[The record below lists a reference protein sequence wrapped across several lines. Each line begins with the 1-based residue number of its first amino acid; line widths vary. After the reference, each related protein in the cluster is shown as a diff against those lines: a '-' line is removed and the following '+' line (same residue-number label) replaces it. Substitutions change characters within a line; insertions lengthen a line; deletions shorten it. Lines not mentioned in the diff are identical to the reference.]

1 MPKFKALVKKVD
13 SGKSYADSRV
23 VVTLVMEYD
32 INKNVVHDLTDK
44 SLEEDNMME
53 FEYPAK
59 SRENAGK

>member
-23 VVTLVMEYD
+23 VVTLVMEYN

-44 SLEEDNMME
+44 SLEEDNVME
-53 FEYPAK
+53 FEYHK
-59 SRENAGK
+59 NNVK